1 MYTAMAGS
9 LPRLVLRDLVKLP
22 VAAEW
27 KRLGLELGVPNHKL
41 REIQSNNRHSPEF
54 AQECLA
60 DMFDW
65 WLNNGPNR
73 EKLTFALTT
82 IGREELAKQFQEDGE
97 ISQGR

>member
-1 MYTAMAGS
+1 M
-9 LPRLVLRDLVKLP
+9 KLP

-54 AQECLA
+54 AHGCLA

-65 WLNNGPNR
+65 WLNNGPTHER
-73 EKLTFALTT
+73 LARAMIA
-82 IGREELAKQFQEDGE
+82 IGRGELAKQFQEDGE
-97 ISQGR
+97 ISQLVI

>member
-1 MYTAMAGS
+1 M
-9 LPRLVLRDLVKLP
+9 KLP

-41 REIQSNNRHSPEF
+41 HEIQYNNRHSPEF
-54 AQECLA
+54 AHGCLV

-82 IGREELAKQFQEDGE
+82 IGRRDLAKQFQDNGE
-97 ISQGR
+97 ISQVYSYVGLVQSSLVKHSDA